1 MPSSRPEDWGR
12 LFEDLRKHE
21 TERESLGYID
31 GDPASRM
38 VDVPNIP
45 RYEILER
52 LGEGA
57 TAVICRAMDRELRR
71 PVALKIQRP
80 GVGRSEVGRQ
90 RFRREAQTVAGLAH
104 PHVVMIHDA
113 GEAGG
118 QLYLVME
125 LVDGRPLSDLMA
137 ERKNDVRGLTA
148 LLEKAARGVSA
159 AHEKGVV
166 HRDLKPSNILV
177 TASGEPKV
185 ADFGLAHLVDSESE
199 LTRTGSS
206 LGTPLYMSPE
216 QVEGQAGAISPRT
229 DVFALGAILYE
240 ILTGQAPHPGETLME
255 IYSRIVRDDPVPPKR
270 LNPNVPADLQTIVL
284 KCLEKDPRRRYP
296 SAKEFADDLGRHL
309 AGEPIEARPAGL
321 ATRTCRRLLKSRW
334 ARGVSIV
341 AAAILLAAVGI
352 EVAGREKADRL
363 RAEQE
368 KRLNVLRE
376 HARTSLSAVLK
387 LRRAGANDAM
397 REFVPALEAAYAQ
410 ALETAPQVA
419 EVEYLLGRMH
429 RALLEDTKALDFQE
443 RALGKEPRYAPAL
456 YERAVLMAN
465 RYGSALTRAVAEARR
480 LPPGVVSAR
489 ESREAPFPDPLGV
502 ERSQQELVAVRDRIL
517 RDCTVLEELL
527 ARRSEGEFR
536 QIGEAHILT
545 VKGILAYYRLQWV
558 EARKLLEEAVRKDPT
573 LEEAW
578 AALCETAYRQTN
590 SEARRSTDIDAL
602 LRRWDETEK
611 LYNDAIANDRGYVP
625 HWIGRADMRRHRA
638 FGLMRSGRDAIPAF
652 AEAEADLDRALELRR
667 DSPDA
672 LFLRGSVRT
681 IKAVCLMDLG
691 RKPTQDLEASGADIN
706 AGLALSSDRAS
717 GWMLKGSLFNEWAR
731 WRKISGVSPL
741 ADFAAAEEAFGR
753 ALQIDPSATQA
764 RSGRS
769 IARTWRAEYHAH
781 RGVDPLPDFAAA
793 EEDIQAVIQAERQAM
808 DGWLKRAQLYF
819 LRAQYRNQRGESPT
833 DDLVRA
839 DEDFSEAIRL
849 SPGTDRLYGERGEAR
864 VLLGRLYEKSRDLPQ
879 ALRVTQ
885 DAVADFTRAFERTPS
900 LQDSFA
906 APCREAKARLQTL
919 APGK

>member
-1 MPSSRPEDWGR
+1 MPSSQPEDWGR
-12 LFEDLRKHE
+12 LFDDLRKHE
-21 TERESLGYID
+21 TERQSLGTPA
-31 GDPASRM
+31 GDAASRI
-38 VDVPNIP
+38 VEIPNIP

-52 LGEGA
+52 LGEGSS
-57 TAVICRAMDRELRR
+57 AVIFRAMDRELRR

-80 GVGRSEVGRQ
+80 GVGRSEIGRQ
-90 RFRREAQTVAGLAH
+90 RFRREAQTLAGLAH

-125 LVDGRPLSDLMA
+125 LVDGRPLSDLMT
-137 ERKNDVRGLTA
+137 ERKNDLRGLTA
-148 LLEKAARGVSA
+148 ILEKAARGVSA
-159 AHEKGVV
+159 AHEKGIV
-166 HRDLKPSNILV
+166 HRDLKPANILV

-216 QVEGQAGAISPRT
+216 QVEGKAGAISPRT
-229 DVFALGAILYE
+229 DVFALGTILYE

-255 IYSRIVRDDPVPPKR
+255 IYGRIIRNDPVPPKR
-270 LNPNVPADLQTIVL
+270 MNPNVPADLQTIVL

-296 SAKEFADDLGRHL
+296 TAKEFADDLKRHL
-309 AGEPIEARPAGL
+309 AGEPIEARPAGF
-321 ATRTCRRLLKSRW
+321 ATRTCRVLLKSRP
-334 ARGVSIV
+334 ARGIGIV
-341 AAAILLAAVGI
+341 AAAILVAAVGI
-352 EVAGREKADRL
+352 EVAGREKAGRL

-397 REFVPALEAAYAQ
+397 KEFVPALEAAYAQ

-443 RALGKEPRYAPAL
+443 RALKKEPRYAPAL

-480 LPPGVVSAR
+480 LPPGVVTAR

-502 ERSQQELVAVRDRIL
+502 EGSRQELVAVRDRIL

-527 ARRSEGEFR
+527 AHRSESEFR

-545 VKGILAYYRLQWV
+545 VKGILAYYRLEWV
-558 EARKLLEEAVRKDPT
+558 EGRKLLAEAVRKDPT

-590 SEARRSTDIDAL
+590 AEARRSTDADAL
-602 LRRWDETEK
+602 LRQWAETEK
-611 LYNDAIANDRGYVP
+611 LYDSAIANDRGYVP
-625 HWIGRADMRRHRA
+625 HWIGRADMKRHRA
-638 FGLMRSGRDAIPAF
+638 FALMRRGQDAIPAF
-652 AEAEADLDRALELRR
+652 EEAEADLARALELRR

-672 LFLRGSVRT
+672 FFLRGSIGT
-681 IKAVCLMDLG
+681 SKGVCLMDRG
-691 RKPTQDLEASGADIN
+691 RNPVKDLEAAGAYIRS
-706 AGLALSSDRAS
+706 GLALSGDRAS
-717 GWMLKGSLFNEWAR
+717 GWMLKGSLHNEWAR
-731 WRKISGVSPL
+731 WRRRCGESPL
-741 ADFAAAEEAFGR
+741 ADYAAAEEAFGR
-753 ALQIDPSATQA
+753 ALQIDPDFTQA
-764 RSGRS
+764 RGARA
-769 IARTWRAEYHAH
+769 ITRTWHADYQSRH
-781 RGVDPLPDFAAA
+781 GVDPLPEFAAA
-793 EEDIQAVIQAERQAM
+793 EEDIKIVIQTERQAM
-808 DGWLKRAQLYF
+808 DSWQKRAQLYF
-819 LRAQYRNQRGESPT
+819 MRAQYRIQRGESPI
-833 DDLVRA
+833 DDLKHA

-849 SPGTDRLYGERGEAR
+849 NPGNEGLYCERGESR
-864 VLLGRLYEKSRDLPQ
+864 LHLGRLQEKSGDLPQ
-879 ALRVTQ
+879 ALRWIQ
-885 DAVADFTRAFERTPS
+885 DAVADFTRAFERVPS

-906 APCREAKARLQTL
+906 GQFREAKARLQAL